1 VKAAWRERYGSPDVV
16 ELRDIPLPRST
27 GDQVLVR
34 VHAASVNRADL
45 DLLYPNPGFTRLFL
59 GLRRPRDGRI
69 GCDVAGV
76 VEAVGPRVTRF
87 RAGDRVF
94 GDLYPFGLGGFGE
107 AACVPERAF
116 QPVPAGM
123 TLEDA
128 ATLPHA
134 AILAIQ
140 GLRRRDGRTVGSGD
154 RVLIE
159 GASGNVGPFAV
170 QIAKH
175 RGAHVTAVCSTDK
188 VDLVRTLGADE
199 VIDYRTTDYTTT
211 GDRYDWILAVEAHH
225 SILRVRRA
233 LRPKGVY
240 VTLGGATARL
250 FGALLAGPVVSLA
263 TGRSMGLML
272 WWKPFRAEDVAALSA
287 LYAAGVVRPII
298 DRRYPLAD
306 VVEALRYVDE
316 GRARG
321 KVLVTMDAAEPAPG

>member
-1 VKAAWRERYGSPDVV
+1 MKVAWRDRYGSPDVV
-16 ELRDIPLPRST
+16 ALRDVPMPDP
-27 GDQVLVR
+27 GEGQVRVK

-76 VEAVGPRVTRF
+76 VDAVAPDVTRF

-107 AACVPERAF
+107 VVCVPERAL
-116 QPVPAGM
+116 QAVPAEM
-123 TLEDA
+123 SLEDA

-140 GLRRRDGRTVGSGD
+140 GLRRRDGRTVGPGD
-154 RVLIE
+154 RVLID

-188 VDLVRTLGADE
+188 VEMVRALGADD
-199 VIDYRTTDYTTT
+199 VIDYRTTDYTAA
-211 GDRYDWILAVEAHH
+211 GARYDWILAVEAHH
-225 SILRVRRA
+225 SILRVRHA

-250 FGALLAGPVVSLA
+250 FGALLTGPVVSLA

-272 WWKPFRAEDVAALSA
+272 WWKPFQADDVATLTA
-287 LYAAGVVRPII
+287 LYAAGVVRPVI
-298 DRRYPLAD
+298 DRRYPLD
-306 VVEALRYVDE
+306 EVVEALRYVDE

-321 KVLVTMDAAEPAPG
+321 KVVVTTPAAQPGGR